1 MSRNMVRL
9 TFSSPKERVEEMRR
23 LAQRL
28 GWKTL
33 REYFNF
39 CFTLGEAAVTAAL
52 VGETVGQV
60 DLNRSTATIWQF
72 KELEELASRAQDKP
86 TTRSSVPK
94 KSHLRL
100 VKKIQKR
107 ELKSDY

>member
-39 CFTLGEAAVTAAL
+39 FFT
-52 VGETVGQV
+52 
-60 DLNRSTATIWQF
+60 F
-72 KELEELASRAQDKP
+72 KI
-86 TTRSSVPK
+86 K
-94 KSHLRL
+94 K
-100 VKKIQKR
+100 
-107 ELKSDY
+107 